1 MDRSG
6 QIFSGRYRVQRPL
19 GQGGMATVYLAVD
32 EKLEKAVALK
42 VLDAELAANP
52 RAARR
57 FVQEAKAAAQ
67 IRHPNVIDITDYG
80 VAEDGAAYLVMELL
94 RGEDLGA
101 TLQREGPMRWSRV
114 GPIALQICAALA
126 AAHRAGVVHRD
137 VKPSNLFRVS
147 VAGDPDTIKVL
158 DFGIA
163 RLDDPQAAIEPTT
176 AGMILG
182 TPEYIAPE
190 VAAGDKAG
198 PSADIYA
205 LGAVMYKLLTGKP
218 VFEADAPAALL
229 HKHIFDPPVP
239 PRRRAPGREIP
250 AAAERVVLSAL
261 AKDPADRPPD
271 MMALARAIA
280 GELPEHPAPRWVEAS
295 PLPPTASLRVETPR
309 PAPAPP
315 RRRALALAGALSL
328 ALVAL
333 VALAT
338 RDEDEPP
345 GSAGPLHPVLSDR
358 VQSPAL
364 PERLEAPP
372 PPLATAPATDAPAT
386 DAPATD
392 APRPTPAP
400 LPEAAAPAPPRDGA
414 RRRRTPPPDTGPS
427 LDAAAVHRLLEASAL
442 KVRAC
447 ALAADMFRGEIVLSV
462 HLDAQ
467 GRIDAVSP
475 PADARRVDAS
485 ALACIRREL
494 VTRQAA
500 SGPGELLHT
509 FDL

>member
-1 MDRSG
+1 
-6 QIFSGRYRVQRPL
+6 
-19 GQGGMATVYLAVD
+19 MATVYLAVD

-309 PAPAPP
+309 PAPA
-315 RRRALALAGALSL
+315 
-328 ALVAL
+328 
-333 VALAT
+333 
-338 RDEDEPP
+338 
-345 GSAGPLHPVLSDR
+345 
-358 VQSPAL
+358 
-364 PERLEAPP
+364 
-372 PPLATAPATDAPAT
+372 
-386 DAPATD
+386 TD

-400 LPEAAAPAPPRDGA
+400 L
-414 RRRRTPPPDTGPS
+414 PDTGPS

>member
-1 MDRSG
+1 MDRTG

-19 GQGGMATVYLAVD
+19 GQGGMATVYLALD

-42 VLDAELAANP
+42 VLDAEVAANP

-137 VKPSNLFRVS
+137 IKPSNLFRVS

-190 VAAGDKAG
+190 VAAGEKAG

-205 LGAVMYKLLTGKP
+205 LGAVMYKLLTGRP
-218 VFEADAPAALL
+218 VFEADSPAALL

-239 PRRRAPGREIP
+239 PRRRAPSREIP

-261 AKDPADRPPD
+261 SKDPADRPPD

-280 GELPEHPAPRWVEAS
+280 GVLPEHPAPRWVETS
-295 PLPPTASLRVETPR
+295 PLPPTASLRVEAPR
-309 PAPAPP
+309 PALAPT
-315 RRRALALAGALSL
+315 RRRVLALAGALGLAL

-333 VALAT
+333 VALAV
-338 RDEDEPP
+338 RDDEAPP
-345 GSAGPLHPVLSDR
+345 RLAEPLRPVLPDR
-358 VQSPAL
+358 VPSPAL
-364 PERLEAPP
+364 PVRGEAPR
-372 PPLATAPATDAPAT
+372 DAP
-386 DAPATD
+386 
-392 APRPTPAP
+392 
-400 LPEAAAPAPPRDGA
+400 LAAAPATEAPRAPPAPLAEPDAPVPPREGPL
-414 RRRRTPPPDTGPS
+414 RRRRAPPPEDGPAF
-427 LDAAAVHRLLEASAL
+427 DADAVHHLLQASAL

-467 GRIDAVSP
+467 GRIDSVSP

-494 VTRQAA
+494 VARQAA